1 MNVFIYGP
9 SCSGKSTFGKK
20 LADRLN
26 RPFYDL
32 DVLIEKNCNKSIPE
46 IFSQEGEES
55 FRKLES
61 RMISEILSGK
71 DNFILSL
78 GGGSLLNSKNRQLLS
93 GKGKILFLN
102 ASQEVLLQRLKNDRT
117 SRPLLNTKSDEQL
130 LRLLENRKDHY
141 ASFPLTIDTGE
152 LSEEEALLEAQTL
165 LGEFRISGMGPEYD
179 VLIKNNSLKDIGK
192 LIHQRW
198 PGRQCFL
205 VTDPNVDQFH
215 SELVLSSLQAH
226 HMPASKALIGLGEE
240 IKNMRTVE
248 QLYEEFLQAGLD
260 RDSLVLALGGGIV
273 GDLAGFAAASFL
285 RGVDWINIPTTL
297 LAMCDSSLG
306 GKTGANLPQ
315 GKNLVGAFHAPKL
328 VLIDPTV
335 LQTLPEKEMING
347 MAEVVKHG
355 IIRDPKLLR
364 LSSNGLEGVRSNLE
378 EVIRRAV
385 AVKAGVIVQDPY
397 EKDQRKGLNFGHTIG
412 HGIELASNYEIP
424 HGFAVSIGMVL
435 ESRLAWMAKISES
448 DLSQVISQP
457 LSRLGLPVELPEN
470 LDKKKII
477 EAMQFDKKRS
487 NGKMTFAIPLNSG
500 NIKTKVEIPA
510 WQGLLMML

>member
-1 MNVFIYGP
+1 
-9 SCSGKSTFGKK
+9 
-20 LADRLN
+20 
-26 RPFYDL
+26 
-32 DVLIEKNCNKSIPE
+32 
-46 IFSQEGEES
+46 
-55 FRKLES
+55 
-61 RMISEILSGK
+61 
-71 DNFILSL
+71 
-78 GGGSLLNSKNRQLLS
+78 
-93 GKGKILFLN
+93 
-102 ASQEVLLQRLKNDRT
+102 
-117 SRPLLNTKSDEQL
+117 
-130 LRLLENRKDHY
+130 
-141 ASFPLTIDTGE
+141 
-152 LSEEEALLEAQTL
+152 
-165 LGEFRISGMGPEYD
+165 
-179 VLIKNNSLKDIGK
+179 
-192 LIHQRW
+192 
-198 PGRQCFL
+198 
-205 VTDPNVDQFH
+205 
-215 SELVLSSLQAH
+215 
-226 HMPASKALIGLGEE
+226 MPASKVLIGLGEE

-364 LSSNGLEGVRSNLE
+364 LSSNGLEGVLSNLE

-500 NIKTKVEIPA
+500 NMKTKVEIPA

>member
-1 MNVFIYGP
+1 
-9 SCSGKSTFGKK
+9 
-20 LADRLN
+20 
-26 RPFYDL
+26 
-32 DVLIEKNCNKSIPE
+32 
-46 IFSQEGEES
+46 
-55 FRKLES
+55 
-61 RMISEILSGK
+61 
-71 DNFILSL
+71 
-78 GGGSLLNSKNRQLLS
+78 
-93 GKGKILFLN
+93 
-102 ASQEVLLQRLKNDRT
+102 
-117 SRPLLNTKSDEQL
+117 
-130 LRLLENRKDHY
+130 
-141 ASFPLTIDTGE
+141 
-152 LSEEEALLEAQTL
+152 
-165 LGEFRISGMGPEYD
+165 
-179 VLIKNNSLKDIGK
+179 
-192 LIHQRW
+192 
-198 PGRQCFL
+198 
-205 VTDPNVDQFH
+205 
-215 SELVLSSLQAH
+215 
-226 HMPASKALIGLGEE
+226 MPASKALIGLGEE
-240 IKNMRTVE
+240 IKNMRTIE

-273 GDLAGFAAASFL
+273 GDLTGFAAASFL
-285 RGVDWINIPTTL
+285 RGIDWINIPTTL

-328 VLIDPTV
+328 VLIDPAV
-335 LQTLPEKEMING
+335 LQTLPEKEIING

-364 LSSNGLEGVRSNLE
+364 LSSNGLEGVLSNLE

-412 HGIELASNYEIP
+412 HGIELASNYKIP

-487 NGKMTFAIPLNSG
+487 NGKMTFALPLNPG
-500 NIKTKVEIPA
+500 NIKTKVEIPV